1 MKRHFLSGLK
11 AFAVSV
17 MTLLA
22 VSCYDDSKIW
32 DSFDDLKNRVDALEA
47 KINEQVATLNN
58 VIGNLEAKVAVV
70 KVEKNAAGNYVLTFS
85 NNETLE
91 ISAADANA
99 NNTGLVTTVTEGDV
113 TYWAVVGADGKVT
126 KLDAVVHPDTKLS
139 FKVDPETGILLVSYN
154 GKDYESTG
162 VFVNDETT
170 FNVVENFV
178 NAEGYVV
185 ITVGGVD
192 YQLPKVS
199 ANHFEILSGMVFFS
213 AGETKTIPVDMNGV
227 VTSMVA
233 KQPSG
238 WTVELTDGALNV
250 TAPADESE
258 EGDDYEDDDFGGGI
272 WPMSSD
278 EVNDTYGKIEIW
290 VVTED
295 GKTLVGSV
303 SVSLEGM
310 FAEVSFS
317 EDKEKGTMVTV
328 EVPTQEVYEWDE
340 NDEYVPTGE
349 YEAVYYPVFFGA
361 CEADKFDG
369 AAMAKTLDYFT
380 LGEDEEAN
388 PSVFGMYEPNE
399 SGYGYNWLTERTVS
413 LKDMLGVEPVA
424 GKTYVVWAY
433 NRNADEYE
441 NGADSFILS
450 YYVPTKTNI
459 EVTNVSWNNAELNVS
474 VEGADEFVL
483 VAAFKEDYEYYTSE
497 EGFWNPDYLAMMA
510 KYGSNFTFMDVFL
523 PGTIGG
529 MGMHDFAGE
538 FVKGQFKGKL
548 TELGA
553 SQEITYEYKP
563 EEELVLCVLPLS
575 KFKSDKDYT
584 MNDLI
589 VKEFKLNSLVAG
601 GAATVAFDTPVAEY
615 DNYSVNITSTGSV
628 LTLYQ
633 NFKTADYEE
642 IVAGFETGE
651 TIQDYV
657 MANFEDFNQTNKGTY
672 KATVPNL
679 AKGVAYTLVAMAIDA
694 DGKCG
699 EVVTLPVTTKD
710 YPYDDTNLKVAVKS
724 VTVSEENSKKVTVVY
739 ELSGTTKL
747 AVLGDYYG
755 AKAKFESN
763 TAKETSFEKDVVT
776 NATKNVY
783 RVEDTDGDGLVT
795 VEFDNYDP
803 RKYYDTKYAY
813 AVAYTADANGVT
825 ALTHALKTD
834 ASTFNAQ

>member
-47 KINEQVATLNN
+47 KINEQVGTLNN

-139 FKVDPETGILLVSYN
+139 FKVDPETGILLVSYD
-154 GKDYESTG
+154 GQSYESTG
-162 VFVNDETT
+162 VFVNDDTT
-170 FNVVENFV
+170 FNVVEKFV

-199 ANHFEILSGMVFFS
+199 ANTFEILSGMVFFS

-238 WTVELTDGALNV
+238 WTVELADGALNV

-258 EGDDYEDDDFGGGI
+258 EGDEDDWMGDDWG
-272 WPMSSD
+272 PLSAD
-278 EVNDTYGKIEIW
+278 VENDTYGKIEIW

-310 FAEVSFS
+310 FAEVSFA
-317 EDKEKGTMVTV
+317 EDKEKGTMVTI
-328 EVPTQEVYEWDE
+328 EVPTYMEDVYDEETWEVVGQEEV
-340 NDEYVPTGE
+340 
-349 YEAVYYPVFFGA
+349 AMYYPVFFGA

-369 AAMAKTLDYFT
+369 AAMSKTLDYFA
-380 LGEDEEAN
+380 LGEDEAAN
-388 PSVFGMYEPNE
+388 PSIFGMYEASAN
-399 SGYGYNWLTERTVS
+399 GYGYNWLYERTVS
-413 LKDMLGVEPVA
+413 LKDLLGAEPEA

-433 NRNADEYE
+433 NRNADAYS

-450 YYVPTKTNI
+450 YYVPTKTTI
-459 EVTNVSWNNAELNVS
+459 DVTSVSWNNAELNVS
-474 VEGADEFVL
+474 VVGVEEFVL
-483 VAAFKEDYEYYTSE
+483 VAAFKEDYEFYTSE
-497 EGFWNPDYLAMMA
+497 QGYWNPEYLAMMA
-510 KYGSNFTFMDVFL
+510 QYGSNFSFMDVFL

-529 MGMHDFAGE
+529 MGLHDFAGE

-553 SQEITYEYKP
+553 TSEIAYEYKP

-575 KFKSDKDYT
+575 KFKSENDYT

-589 VKEFKLNSLVAG
+589 VKEFKLNGLATG
-601 GAATVAFDTPVAEY
+601 GSATVTFDTPVVAFE
-615 DNYSVNITSTGSV
+615 NYSVNLTSTGSA
-628 LTLYQ
+628 LTIYK
-633 NFKTADYEE
+633 NFTKAQYDN

-651 TIQDYV
+651 TMQDYV
-657 MANFEDFNQTNKGTY
+657 MENFGDFYQTNKATYEAKITNLTKGTE
-672 KATVPNL
+672 
-679 AKGVAYTLVAMAIDA
+679 YTLVAMAIDA

-699 EVVTLPVTTKD
+699 EVVTLPVTTRD

-724 VTVSEENSKKVTVVY
+724 VTVSEENAKKVTIVY
-739 ELSGTTKL
+739 ELAGTTKL
-747 AVLGDYYG
+747 AVYGNYYG
-755 AKAKFESN
+755 TKAQFTNSTS
-763 TAKETSFEKDVVT
+763 TATSMEKYV
-776 NATKNVY
+776 ATKSTNNAF
-783 RVEDTDGDGLVT
+783 RVEDTDGDGLVS
-795 VEFDNYDP
+795 VEFDNYNP
-803 RKYYDTKYAY
+803 AKYYNYKYAY
-813 AVAYTADANGVT
+813 AVAYTEDANGVT
-825 ALTHALKTD
+825 ALTHAVMTD
-834 ASTFNAQ
+834 ASTFNAE